1 MALDPKIKAALEMPQ
16 MQLGAPPPGV
26 TAPMIREASAAMRVP
41 EEPVPVHA
49 VRELTL
55 RGAAG
60 TLRARL
66 YAPNSSARLPVVV
79 FYHGG
84 GFVLCDLDTHDN
96 ICRRL
101 ANGSGAAVISVEY
114 RLAPE
119 ARFPAPLEDCYAAL
133 CDIAAR
139 AAELGVDAARLAV
152 AGDSAGANLAT
163 AVCILARDRKG
174 PAIRYQALWYP
185 CVDATCNSTSMH
197 ELGTGYMLSR
207 GIMQWFWECYVE
219 KPEQLR
225 DPLVSPLFATQL
237 ANLPPASVTSAEF
250 DPLRD
255 EGEQYA
261 SHLQAAGVPVV
272 VRRYNGMIHGF
283 ISMPALTDQAVN
295 GINDLAADLR
305 TALAPAGGGR
315 RATAQRL
322 YQLALTGDFKTVE
335 TLVTDDFVIHEAS
348 ALPFAGSYRG
358 KGALQELLIKVGGM
372 LKLKDVRF
380 GGFLEDGDTVV
391 VLVELVADRQG
402 QDEIIPLMERL
413 RFRGDLICELHPYYF
428 DAAQVQSCVA
438 R

>member
-49 VRELTL
+49 VRELTV

-66 YAPNSSARLPVVV
+66 YAPNSSAHLPVVV
-79 FYHGG
+79 FFHGG

-101 ANGSGAAVISVEY
+101 ANGSGAAVIAVEY
-114 RLAPE
+114 RLSPE

-133 CDIAAR
+133 CDIVAR
-139 AAELGVDAARLAV
+139 AAELGVDAGRLAA

-163 AVCILARDRKG
+163 AVCFLARDRKG

-197 ELGTGYMLSR
+197 EMATGYMLSR

-219 KPEQLR
+219 KPDQLR
-225 DPLVSPLFATQL
+225 DPLVSPVFATQL
-237 ANLPPASVTSAEF
+237 AGLPPASITTAEF

-261 SHLQAAGVPVV
+261 DHLQAAGIPVV

-283 ISMPALTDQAVN
+283 ISMPALTEQAAN
-295 GINDLAADLR
+295 GVADLASDLKA
-305 TALAPAGGGR
+305 ALAPIGGSR
-315 RATAQRL
+315 LDTAQRM

-335 TLVTDDFVIHEAS
+335 TLVTDDFAIHEAS
-348 ALPFAGSYRG
+348 ALPFGGTYRG
-358 KGALQELLIKVGGM
+358 KGALQELLVKIGGM

-380 GGFLEDGDTVV
+380 GGFMEEGDSVV
-391 VLVELVADRQG
+391 SLLELVVDRG
-402 QDEIIPLMERL
+402 GRDEIIPLMERI
-413 RFRGDLICELHPYYF
+413 RFRGALICELQPFYF
-428 DAAQVQSCVA
+428 DSAQVQACVP